1 MIFISDIYNQPEKA
15 NSTFINVYVWHSV
28 VYLISIVYLHGAEI
42 WVNTSCY
49 KLFCITEKLTA
60 RNKSSLLSTTLCA
73 DSLPGQFTIFKFL
86 KFKKVKTIR
95 DQLNSSLLPRA
106 SLTAIKKKDTEIQQL
121 PFIIFQPIPVEFLCE
136 LDPVP
141 TSQHLCWLS
150 VQIYTLCSDKHHK

>member
-1 MIFISDIYNQPEKA
+1 MIFISDIFNQPEKA

-95 DQLNSSLLPRA
+95 DQLNSNLLPRA
-106 SLTAIKKKDTEIQQL
+106 SLTAIKKGYRNSATTFYNISANTCGISMWTW
-121 PFIIFQPIPVEFLCE
+121 PCSNI
-136 LDPVP
+136 P
-141 TSQHLCWLS
+141 TSLL
-150 VQIYTLCSDKHHK
+150 VECSDLYSLLW